1 MRKDCYYV
9 YKLTF
14 SGTNKVYI
22 GQTKSL
28 ENRFSQH
35 KRALQGG
42 YHINSDMQKYY
53 SNNSCDM
60 SLEVIDVLEDKSSAD
75 SFEEKLIEENYTSI
89 FNISKNSGG
98 GDILSY
104 HPNLDEIKE
113 KLKCSNAKARQEGR
127 LVTEP
132 KFGKDNP
139 NYKHGKRSKEFI
151 ENLVCKTCLVEPVK
165 SVDASC
171 KDCWAT
177 KHKETFKGESNPFF
191 NKQHSDEV
199 KVTISNKFK
208 ERERLGLTNSKVVIV
223 DGVEYCSFSEAGRS
237 LGISKEL
244 VRSRVKSKNFS
255 NYVLKEEV

>member
-42 YHINSDMQKYY
+42 YHISSDMQKHY
-53 SNNSCDM
+53 SNNPCDI
-60 SLEVIDVLEDKSSAD
+60 SLEVIEVLEDKSSAD
-75 SFEEKLIEENYTSI
+75 SLEEKLIEENYTSI

-139 NYKHGKRSKEFI
+139 NYKHGKGQKNLSKTLF
-151 ENLVCKTCLVEPVK
+151 VK
-165 SVDASC
+165 PA
-171 KDCWAT
+171 
-177 KHKETFKGESNPFF
+177 
-191 NKQHSDEV
+191 
-199 KVTISNKFK
+199 
-208 ERERLGLTNSKVVIV
+208 
-223 DGVEYCSFSEAGRS
+223 
-237 LGISKEL
+237 
-244 VRSRVKSKNFS
+244 
-255 NYVLKEEV
+255 